1 MNCPAAIG
9 SVHADQT
16 RIRQA
21 LLNLASNASKF
32 TEGGTVTIAAQR
44 STEGGRDWIT
54 IAVTDTGIGL
64 TREQIER
71 LFQDFVQADASTTRK
86 YGGTGLGLAISRRFC
101 QMMGGDI
108 AVESEPG
115 QGSTFTIRLP
125 AHVGAG
131 EPIAAQQSALPGPPS
146 PAAPMDAPVILVV
159 DDDPTVRA
167 VTERFLVREG
177 FIVVTADGGVEGLRL
192 ARELRPAAITLDV
205 MMPDLDG
212 WSVLS
217 VIKGDPALSDIPV
230 ILMTIVDE
238 KGRGFALGATEFL
251 VKPVDRNQLIGT
263 LRKICGASGRR
274 VLLVDDEDMARRG
287 SGSRWRRTGGAWGRR
302 RMARWPWSNW
312 RRRNRTSSSS
322 T

>member
-1 MNCPAAIG
+1 
-9 SVHADQT
+9 
-16 RIRQA
+16 
-21 LLNLASNASKF
+21 
-32 TEGGTVTIAAQR
+32 
-44 STEGGRDWIT
+44 
-54 IAVTDTGIGL
+54 
-64 TREQIER
+64 
-71 LFQDFVQADASTTRK
+71 
-86 YGGTGLGLAISRRFC
+86 
-101 QMMGGDI
+101 
-108 AVESEPG
+108 
-115 QGSTFTIRLP
+115 
-125 AHVGAG
+125 
-131 EPIAAQQSALPGPPS
+131 
-146 PAAPMDAPVILVV
+146 MDAPVILVV